1 MNISSSSTIEAEEL
15 ETESQPS
22 ESLYG
27 RWSRWGW
34 PRTFGGKLWLLAV
47 LALGGPILL
56 ALLGYRAFPTR
67 VPGLLGTGLV
77 GLAVGGV
84 LLALLLRGVT
94 RPVRE
99 AREALEGYFERGEVV
114 PHRPLGGDE
123 AGRLR
128 HQVIYL
134 LEHLDARGTL
144 LRSLPAND
152 YSTGLPNRAAA
163 KERLQQS
170 RELALRDHLPLTLA
184 LVDVVN
190 LQGINEAH
198 GYHLGDRFLAGV
210 AQRLLGQLRES
221 DWAARWGDDEFL
233 LVLFSDREG
242 AESALER
249 VLQDV
254 KSMRVVAGGRA
265 VSGSV
270 RVGAVPVDR
279 SDHLQAW
286 LERVDEALEEA
297 RSREVDL
304 VVRS

>member
-1 MNISSSSTIEAEEL
+1 METSPSSRIEAREL
-15 ETESQPS
+15 REDSEPTEGF
-22 ESLYG
+22 YN
-27 RWSRWGW
+27 RWSRRGW
-34 PRTFGGKLWLLAV
+34 PRSYGAKLWLLAV
-47 LALGGPILL
+47 LALGGPL
-56 ALLGYRAFPTR
+56 LLGLLTHRAFPAR
-67 VPGLLGTGLV
+67 SPGLLVTGLL
-77 GLAVGGV
+77 GLAVGGA
-84 LLALLLRGVT
+84 LLAVALRRVT
-94 RPVRE
+94 RPIRE
-99 AREALEGYFERGEVV
+99 AREALEGYFDRGEIGS
-114 PHRPLGGDE
+114 HRPLREDE

-144 LRSLPAND
+144 LRSLPAKD

-184 LVDVVN
+184 LVDVVD
-190 LQGINEAH
+190 LRGINEAH
-198 GYHLGDRFLAGV
+198 GYHLGDRFLTGV

-254 KSMRVVAGGRA
+254 KTMRVVAGGRA
-265 VSGSV
+265 VSGRV
-270 RVGAVPVDR
+270 RIGAVPVDR
-279 SDHLQAW
+279 SRHLQGW
-286 LERVDEALEEA
+286 LERVEEALEEA
-297 RSREVDL
+297 RSRSTDL
-304 VVRS
+304 VVRP